1 MVLGDDGP
9 IVRQLFDLAS
19 PCIDLRFGGEDHAGA
34 LWLERAGLA
43 VVQDLRLLVKFA
55 TDTVT
60 AELAY
65 DAVPVFFGV
74 HLDCVADVAN
84 GGTRSHLGDAEPHT
98 VIRD

>member
-9 IVRQLFDLAS
+9 AVRQLLDLAS
-19 PCIDLRFGGEDHAGA
+19 SCIDHRFYGEYHAGA
-34 LWLERAGLA
+34 QCLERAWLA

-55 TDTVT
+55 TDTVA

-65 DAVPVFFGV
+65 DAVPIFFGV
-74 HLDCVADVAN
+74 HLDCVAYIAN